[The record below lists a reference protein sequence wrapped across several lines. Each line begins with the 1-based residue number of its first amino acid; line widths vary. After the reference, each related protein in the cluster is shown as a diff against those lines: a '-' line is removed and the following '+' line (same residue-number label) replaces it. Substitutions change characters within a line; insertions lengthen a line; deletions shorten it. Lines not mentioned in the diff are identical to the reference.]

1 MPKAQKINNGYH
13 FGTYDHQLVVDENK
27 IVTRTMIVLKYQ
39 NIPVYF
45 TNFDKYVS
53 QKPIKF
59 MESNSKLPMKYICRF
74 LNFCYFEEHKIR
86 CLRDIDDEMI
96 ISFLQKYAAC
106 TLSGD
111 TAETVRSTGSVNRCV
126 NTVLNFMNNLKKY
139 QYTPN
144 VDWHN
149 IYRTQKKIN
158 TKTRRVEN
166 VEQIAFEVRVK
177 QQFDRITFR
186 DIPEEAFQII
196 MGIIRDKHQNIMML
210 AALGA
215 FAGLR
220 PSEACNVRR
229 PEYGGIRFQ
238 MNGDIVTNVFIN
250 LKDEVKLRSD
260 DVSVGGIKK
269 HRVARVYPSFVKI
282 FVEFYNE
289 YIEYSEGKKFET
301 EYGPLSTNRKGM
313 AITYSSYAQEFK
325 KVLLE
330 AKEIMAKSDN
340 PRIQLYAQM
349 LNVHSFGPHIFRHW
363 FTVKLVQND
372 ENVSTIMFYRGDK
385 NPNSATTYLQNK
397 SELIKQLE
405 NVEDALFDYS
415 MYMAE
420 GTYDRH

>member
-1 MPKAQKINNGYH
+1 M
-13 FGTYDHQLVVDENK
+13 
-27 IVTRTMIVLKYQ
+27 
-39 NIPVYF
+39 
-45 TNFDKYVS
+45 
-53 QKPIKF
+53 
-59 MESNSKLPMKYICRF
+59 
-74 LNFCYFEEHKIR
+74 
-86 CLRDIDDEMI
+86 
-96 ISFLQKYAAC
+96 
-106 TLSGD
+106 
-111 TAETVRSTGSVNRCV
+111 
-126 NTVLNFMNNLKKY
+126 
-139 QYTPN
+139 
-144 VDWHN
+144 
-149 IYRTQKKIN
+149 
-158 TKTRRVEN
+158 
-166 VEQIAFEVRVK
+166 EQIAFEVRVK
-177 QQFDRITFR
+177 QQCDRITFR

-196 MGIIRDKHQNIMML
+196 MGIIRDRHQNIMML

-282 FVEFYNE
+282 FIEFYNE

-420 GTYDRH
+420 GTYGRH